1 MTDIELL
8 MTVSIAALV
17 TAGLRFIPFLLF
29 SGKEALPR
37 FISWLGEQLPQAVM
51 AMLVIYCLK
60 DVQFDTAAAGIPAL
74 AGVAVTAALHVW
86 KRQMMLSIAG
96 GTIIYMLLIRVIV

>member
-29 SGKEALPR
+29 SRKEAPPR

-60 DVQFDTAAAGIPAL
+60 DVSFT
-74 AGVAVTAALHVW
+74 GVLHYLPDLIAVACVVGLQIW
-86 KRQMMLSIAG
+86 KRSVILSIIAG
-96 GTIIYMLLIRVIV
+96 TAVYMILIHLIV